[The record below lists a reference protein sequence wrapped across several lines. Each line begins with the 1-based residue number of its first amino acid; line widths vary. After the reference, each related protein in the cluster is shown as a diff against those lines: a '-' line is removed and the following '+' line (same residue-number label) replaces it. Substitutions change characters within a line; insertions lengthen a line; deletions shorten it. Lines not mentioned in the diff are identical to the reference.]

1 MADTNNQNSFL
12 DYAGLVLFWNNIK
25 KIIEDNELVTATAL
39 TDLDTR
45 LDDIEDLLAQT
56 SPIIEKTYAEL
67 KSLKDNEQLI
77 PGQQYKIID
86 YVTTVNGEYLSSGIT
101 VAGDLHL
108 FDIVVTANTTH
119 GFHEVARA
127 VYNPDRDT
135 YFRNSNLDAWKIW
148 YCFDNDRD
156 RFTWATEDGTG
167 VIYRMIDEWNNDCPY
182 DFKNIVME
190 DWSNTLPGGG
200 LFYTF
205 TVLYDNGESGRED
218 ASLYGYC
225 HNNTIKPTCDTVNG
239 DYNYLLNRIIFI
251 TEDTTL
257 IHGNYLDTGCQENVF
272 GYGCCGNKIGS
283 NCIGN
288 IFGKYCDHNTIG
300 DSSESNVLGDYN
312 SFNSIGKRCLCNK
325 FSWSASG
332 ETPGRHFE
340 YNVIED
346 GCSYNVLYSYEEG
359 AWNNTVRNYKI
370 NRGVSGTHNN
380 PMLIEAKY
388 RNAEN
393 VCNVYKKGNV
403 AVVAYIQY

>member
-1 MADTNNQNSFL
+1 MADTNNQYSFL
-12 DYAGLVLFWNNIK
+12 DYAGLALFWNNIK

-45 LDDIEDLLAQT
+45 IDDIEGLVTQS

-67 KSLKDNEQLI
+67 KAIKVNGQLI

-86 YVTTVNGEYLSSGIT
+86 YVTTVNTAYLSSGIT

-108 FDIVVTANTTH
+108 FDIVVTANTTS

-127 VYNPDRDT
+127 VYNPNRDT
-135 YFRNSNLDAWKIW
+135 YFENSNLDAWKIW
-148 YCFDNDRD
+148 YCFDNDRN

-182 DFKNIVME
+182 DFKNIVMS

-205 TVLYDNGESGRED
+205 TVLYDNGDSGRED

-225 HNNTIKPTCDTVNG
+225 HNNTIKPTCDVVNR
-239 DYNYLLNRIIFI
+239 DYNYLLNCIIFT
-251 TEDTTL
+251 TEDQVL
-257 IHGNYLDTGCQENVF
+257 LHGNYLDTGCQENVF
-272 GYGCCGNKIGS
+272 GYGSCGNKLGS
-283 NCIGN
+283 NCVRN
-288 IFGKYCDHNTIG
+288 IFGKYCEHNTIG
-300 DSSESNVLGDYN
+300 DLSAENILGDYS
-312 SFNSIGKRCLCNK
+312 SFNSIGKRCWRNK
-325 FSWSASG
+325 FSGSASG
-332 ETPGRHFE
+332 ETFGSHFE
-340 YNVIED
+340 YNIIED
-346 GCSYNVLYSYEEG
+346 GCSDNILYSTEIG
-359 AWNNTVRNYKI
+359 TWQNTVRNYRI
-370 NRGVSGTHNN
+370 NRGVSGTYDK
-380 PMLIEAKY
+380 PMLIDAQY

-393 VCNVYKKGNV
+393 VCNVYKKGDV